1 VTKPRGRALR
11 WRQGHPDARI
21 RSPVG
26 AVIGLMPEQH
36 GPQREEYRGDPDDH
50 GGLPFK
56 DGGRL
61 FHNGITAKGS

>member
-1 VTKPRGRALR
+1 MAVA
-11 WRQGHPDARI
+11 A
-21 RSPVG
+21 RSPASPSPPTMKRGKG